1 MKWLRRAAPLLV
13 VLLLLVLAAV
23 FALLAADVRAWQ
35 GTMKRDDVRFNANH
49 PVQGLWSSPATLPGD
64 PAYQLL
70 GLGDAISYR
79 RALQNFWFSFVGV
92 SHVTVEDVT
101 QTRVTTENQLQTL
114 ATSASTAAERSRAAN
129 LLGVMT
135 ITTPTADSAT
145 QVQTLIRAAAYF
157 RQAVVAD
164 PGNYTAKANLELLL
178 RLVRPAKT
186 KFGQDARGGFG
197 PGGSHGAGVLG
208 GGF

>member
-1 MKWLRRAAPLLV
+1 MTRLRRAAPLLV
-13 VLLLLVLAAV
+13 VVLLLGLAAV
-23 FALLAADVRAWQ
+23 FALLAADIRAWQ
-35 GTMKRDDVRFNANH
+35 GTLRRDDVRFDATH
-49 PVQGLWSSPATLPGD
+49 PVQGLWRSPSALPGD

-70 GLGDAISYR
+70 GLGDAIAYR
-79 RALQNFWFSFVGV
+79 RALQNFWFSFVGI
-92 SHVTVEDVT
+92 S
-101 QTRVTTENQLQTL
+101 RVTTLDVTETRVKTENELQTL
-114 ATSASTAAERSRAAN
+114 GDSARTAAERSRAAN

-157 RQAVVAD
+157 RQAVAAD

-186 KFGQDARGGFG
+186 KFGADARGGFG

>member
-1 MKWLRRAAPLLV
+1 MTWLRRAAPLLV
-13 VLLLLVLAAV
+13 VLLLLGLAAV

-35 GTMKRDDVRFNANH
+35 GTLRRDDVRFDATH
-49 PVQGLWSSPATLPGD
+49 AVQGLWASPATLPGD
-64 PAYQLL
+64 PAYHLL
-70 GLGDAISYR
+70 GLGDAIAYR
-79 RALQNFWFSFVGV
+79 RALQNFWFSYIGV
-92 SHVTVEDVT
+92 SHASTLDVT
-101 QTRVTTENQLQTL
+101 ETRVITENELQAL
-114 ATSASTAAERSRAAN
+114 AGSAATAAERSRAAN

-157 RQAVVAD
+157 RQAVAAD
-164 PGNYTAKANLELLL
+164 PTNYTAKANLELLL
-178 RLVRPAKT
+178 RLERPAKT
-186 KFGQDARGGFG
+186 KFGADARGGFG

>member
-1 MKWLRRAAPLLV
+1 MTRLRRATPLLV
-13 VLLLLVLAAV
+13 VLLLLGLAAV

-35 GTMKRDDVRFNANH
+35 GTVRRDDVRFNATH
-49 PVQGLWSSPATLPGD
+49 PVQGLWGSPATLPGD
-64 PAYQLL
+64 PAYHLL

-92 SHVTVEDVT
+92 SHASTQDVT
-101 QTRVTTENQLQTL
+101 ETRVTTENQLQTL
-114 ATSASTAAERSRAAN
+114 IDSASTAAERSRAAN

-145 QVQTLIRAAAYF
+145 QVQTLIRASAYF
-157 RQAVVAD
+157 RQAIAAD
-164 PGNYTAKANLELLL
+164 PTNYTAKANLELLL
-178 RLVRPAKT
+178 RLVRPSKT

>member
-1 MKWLRRAAPLLV
+1 MTRLRRAAPLLV
-13 VLLLLVLAAV
+13 VILLLGLAAV
-23 FALLAADVRAWQ
+23 FALLAADVRSWQ
-35 GTMKRDDVRFNANH
+35 GTLRRDDVRFNATH
-49 PVQGLWSSPATLPGD
+49 PVQGLWHSPSALPGD

-70 GLGDAISYR
+70 GLGDAIAYR
-79 RALQNFWFSFVGV
+79 RALQNFWFSFVGI
-92 SHVTVEDVT
+92 S
-101 QTRVTTENQLQTL
+101 RVTTLDVTETRVKTEDELQTL
-114 ATSASTAAERSRAAN
+114 ADRAKTAAERSRAAN

-145 QVQTLIRAAAYF
+145 KVQTLIRSAAYF
-157 RQAVVAD
+157 RQAVAAD

-186 KFGQDARGGFG
+186 KFGADARGGFG

>member
-1 MKWLRRAAPLLV
+1 MRRLRRAAPFLV
-13 VLLLLVLAAV
+13 IVLLLGLAAV

-35 GTMKRDDVRFNANH
+35 GTLRRDDVRFNATH
-49 PVQGLWSSPATLPGD
+49 PVQGFWVSPATLPGD
-64 PAYQLL
+64 PAYHLL
-70 GLGDAISYR
+70 GLGDAIAYR

-92 SHVTVEDVT
+92 SHASTKDIT
-101 QTRVTTENQLQTL
+101 TTRVTTESELQTL
-114 ATSASTAAERSRAAN
+114 ADSASTAAERSRAAN

-145 QVQTLIRAAAYF
+145 QVQTLIRASAYF
-157 RQAVVAD
+157 RQAIAAD
-164 PGNYTAKANLELLL
+164 PSNYTAKANLELLL

-186 KFGQDARGGFG
+186 KFGIDARGGFG

>member
-1 MKWLRRAAPLLV
+1 MTRLRRSAPILVV
-13 VLLLLVLAAV
+13 VLLLGLAAV
-23 FALLAADVRAWQ
+23 FALLAADVRSWQ
-35 GTMKRDDVRFNANH
+35 GTLRRDDVRFDATH
-49 PVQGLWSSPATLPGD
+49 PVQGLWRSPSTLPGD

-70 GLGDAISYR
+70 GLGDAIAYR

-92 SHVTVEDVT
+92 S
-101 QTRVTTENQLQTL
+101 RVTTLDVTETRVKTENELQTL
-114 ATSASTAAERSRAAN
+114 ADSARTAAERSRAAN

-157 RQAVVAD
+157 RQAVAAD

-186 KFGQDARGGFG
+186 KFGADARGGFG

>member
-1 MKWLRRAAPLLV
+1 MTRLRGKRPLLV
-13 VLLLLVLAAV
+13 ALLLVCLAVV

-35 GTMKRDDVRFNANH
+35 GTLRRDDVRFASVH
-49 PVQGLWSSPATLPGD
+49 PVQGMWGSPAILPGD
-64 PAYQLL
+64 PAYHLL

-79 RALQNFWFSFVGV
+79 RALQNFWFSYVGV
-92 SHVTVEDVT
+92 AHASSLDVT
-101 QTRVTTENQLQTL
+101 ETRVTTENELQTL
-114 ATSASTAAERSRAAN
+114 ADSASTAAERSRAAN

-145 QVQTLIRAAAYF
+145 QVQTLIRATAYF
-157 RQAVVAD
+157 RQAVAAD

-178 RLVRPAKT
+178 RLQRPAKT
-186 KFGQDARGGFG
+186 KFGADARGGFG

>member
-1 MKWLRRAAPLLV
+1 M
-13 VLLLLVLAAV
+13 

-49 PVQGLWSSPATLPGD
+49 PVQGLWGSPATLPGD

-101 QTRVTTENQLQTL
+101 QTRVTTENQLQTSPP
-114 ATSASTAAERSRAAN
+114 APAPPPSAHARPTSWA
-129 LLGVMT
+129 
-135 ITTPTADSAT
+135 
-145 QVQTLIRAAAYF
+145 
-157 RQAVVAD
+157 
-164 PGNYTAKANLELLL
+164 
-178 RLVRPAKT
+178 
-186 KFGQDARGGFG
+186 
-197 PGGSHGAGVLG
+197 
-208 GGF
+208 

>member
-1 MKWLRRAAPLLV
+1 MTRLRRAVPLLV
-13 VLLLLVLAAV
+13 VLLLLGLAAV

-35 GTMKRDDVRFNANH
+35 GTLRRDDVRFNATH

-64 PAYQLL
+64 PAYHLL

-79 RALQNFWFSFVGV
+79 RALQNFWFSFIGV
-92 SHVTVEDVT
+92 SHASTQDVT
-101 QTRVTTENQLQTL
+101 ETRVTTENQLQTL
-114 ATSASTAAERSRAAN
+114 ADSASTAAERSRAAN

-145 QVQTLIRAAAYF
+145 QVQTLIRASAYF
-157 RQAVVAD
+157 RQAIAAD
-164 PGNYTAKANLELLL
+164 PTNYTAKANLELQQ
-178 RLVRPAKT
+178 RLVRPSKT
-186 KFGQDARGGFG
+186 KFAQDARGGFG

>member
-1 MKWLRRAAPLLV
+1 MTRLRRARPLLV
-13 VLLLLVLAAV
+13 VLVLLGLTAV
-23 FALLAADVRAWQ
+23 FALLAADVRRWQ
-35 GTMKRDDVRFNANH
+35 GTLRRDDARFNATH

-70 GLGDAISYR
+70 GLGDAIAYR

-92 SHVTVEDVT
+92 S
-101 QTRVTTENQLQTL
+101 RVTTLDVTATRVKTENELQTL
-114 ATSASTAAERSRAAN
+114 ADSARTAAERSRAAN

-145 QVQTLIRAAAYF
+145 QAQTLIRAAAYF
-157 RQAVVAD
+157 RKAVAAD
-164 PGNYTAKANLELLL
+164 PSNYTAKANLELLL

-186 KFGQDARGGFG
+186 KFGADARGGFG
-197 PGGSHGAGVLG
+197 EGGSHGAGVLG